1 MSYAAAAAKGP
12 KQSPEDSDRLSDD
25 DVVVFCGANISSS
38 RAPPPPEIEKTE
50 AESTINLVDVDGP
63 HVAAVPADFE
73 EQKVKTTT
81 QAERLEREAQEK
93 YEAEKKKAKEAVEK
107 AEEKAKSAAG
117 SFRHNEDNPV
127 ILGNAFLVTAITG
140 GLGYGAYRKHLQG
153 QLSWKLVGIWG
164 GAVGALAVADYF
176 VSKWLFQ
183 NKYPRK

>member
-12 KQSPEDSDRLSDD
+12 KQSPED
-25 DVVVFCGANISSS
+25 A
-38 RAPPPPEIEKTE
+38 RAPPPPEVEKKE
-50 AESTINLVDVDGP
+50 AESTVNLIDVDSP
-63 HVAAVPADFE
+63 HVASVPPDFE

-93 YEAEKKKAKEAVEK
+93 YEAEKKKAEEAAEK
-107 AEEKAKSAAG
+107 AKAKAKSAAG
-117 SFRHNEDNPV
+117 SFRRNEDNPV
-127 ILGNAFLVTAITG
+127 ILGNALLVTAITG
-140 GLGYGAYRKHLQG
+140 GLGYGAYRKHLEG